1 MSKNI
6 EHKGEIIEITPETIV
21 VEILS
26 KAACN
31 SCVSKSAC
39 MVGES
44 ESKIVEV
51 DNHGYQF
58 FEIGETVNVVLKR
71 SLGFK
76 ALWLSYVIPLII
88 LLVLLVSLS
97 GYGISELII
106 GLVIILS
113 LAVYYFLIYLF
124 RDKLKKE
131 FIFTIEKLNQ

>member
-1 MSKNI
+1 MSNNI
-6 EHKGEIIEITPETIV
+6 EHKGEIIDITPETIV
-21 VEILS
+21 VEIIS

-39 MVGES
+39 MVGDA

-58 FEIGETVNVVLKR
+58 FEIGETVNVILKR

-97 GYGISELII
+97 GYGVSELII

-124 RDKLKKE
+124 QDKLKKE

>member
-1 MSKNI
+1 
-6 EHKGEIIEITPETIV
+6 
-21 VEILS
+21 
-26 KAACN
+26 
-31 SCVSKSAC
+31 
-39 MVGES
+39 MVGDA

-58 FEIGETVNVVLKR
+58 FEIGETVNVILKR

-97 GYGISELII
+97 GYGVSELII